1 MAEAAAPT
9 TKRTLPSMNVIAIQ
23 NEMVFNQCHSRPR
36 KAKSRMTAHPPAAVA
51 LPPLMTSASDS
62 EALRRM
68 GDLGV
73 PMLAR
78 TLRHRDKAALSLAL
92 AVAGASSGV
101 QASERLTS
109 GKSSGEELAVAAPV
123 SLPEAEE
130 LLGASTSRLEDMAE
144 DARKV
149 RIQQK
154 NSSEST
160 QVRHTKRGTA
170 GDGPTRSS
178 IAASH
183 ALVAFGRQLSKL
195 VVWSPR
201 SGLRLERKH
210 ASNSRTCNLDASL
223 LEAGVSAL

>member
-1 MAEAAAPT
+1 MRASRIHTSRQPVAEAAEPT

-149 RIQQK
+149 RFSKRTHRRAHRFDTPKEAQPATDPLGRPLPPATLWSRSVASSP
-154 NSSEST
+154 NSSFG
-160 QVRHTKRGTA
+160 HRGV
-170 GDGPTRSS
+170 DY
-178 IAASH
+178 
-183 ALVAFGRQLSKL
+183 
-195 VVWSPR
+195 
-201 SGLRLERKH
+201 
-210 ASNSRTCNLDASL
+210 D
-223 LEAGVSAL
+223 

>member
-1 MAEAAAPT
+1 
-9 TKRTLPSMNVIAIQ
+9 
-23 NEMVFNQCHSRPR
+23 
-36 KAKSRMTAHPPAAVA
+36 
-51 LPPLMTSASDS
+51 MTSASDS

-73 PMLAR
+73 PILAR

-149 RIQQK
+149 SKRISAKELFGQ
-154 NSSEST
+154 
-160 QVRHTKRGTA
+160 GTA
-170 GDGPTRSS
+170 HRFDTPKEAAQPATDPLGRPLPPATGRVRSPALQTRR
-178 IAASH
+178 
-183 ALVAFGRQLSKL
+183 LVTEEWRAKARLKL
-195 VVWSPR
+195 
-201 SGLRLERKH
+201 
-210 ASNSRTCNLDASL
+210 RTCNLDASL
-223 LEAGVSAL
+223 LEAGVRARILAFYIFLILLY